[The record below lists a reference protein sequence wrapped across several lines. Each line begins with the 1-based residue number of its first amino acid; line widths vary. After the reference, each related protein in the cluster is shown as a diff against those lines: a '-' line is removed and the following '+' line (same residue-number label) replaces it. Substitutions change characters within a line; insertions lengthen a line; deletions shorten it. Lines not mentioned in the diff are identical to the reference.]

1 MIKTMYKTT
10 KNKLDKK
17 RTFESH
23 FKANKIHKKCSLH
36 IFINKDSLHFFF
48 KPCILRQIIMK
59 SKRILNRDFITI
71 MGCFTRI

>member
-1 MIKTMYKTT
+1 MYMIKTMYKTT

-36 IFINKDSLHFFF
+36 IFINKDSLHVFL
-48 KPCILRQIIMK
+48 K
-59 SKRILNRDFITI
+59 
-71 MGCFTRI
+71 